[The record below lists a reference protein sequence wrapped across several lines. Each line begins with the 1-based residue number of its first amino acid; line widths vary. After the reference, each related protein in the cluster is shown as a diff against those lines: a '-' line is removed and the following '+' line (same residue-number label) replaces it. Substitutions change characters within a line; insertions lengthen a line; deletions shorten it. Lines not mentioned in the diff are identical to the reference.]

1 MVGLHIS
8 LGSGITKAPGLQ
20 QARQLPTAQMSM
32 VDLVELDAALCQRL
46 GGITLVPC
54 VTLDQLDDVLRNMI
68 RSFPSSSNML
78 TGAVILQAEQTA
90 PDEA

>member
-32 VDLVELDAALCQRL
+32 VDLVELDAALC
-46 GGITLVPC
+46 
-54 VTLDQLDDVLRNMI
+54 
-68 RSFPSSSNML
+68 
-78 TGAVILQAEQTA
+78 
-90 PDEA
+90 